1 MGTQRLIS
9 EEDILS
15 QLNPQ
20 QREAVLATEGPVLV
34 IAGAGSGK
42 TRVLTYRIA
51 YLVGVKGVPPENI
64 LAVTFTN
71 KAADEMKERVKNLLR
86 GVAELSGLWVGTFHS
101 MCVRMMRPFAERI
114 GYKPNFTIYDK
125 EDQIALLKEI
135 LSDYSDQNPRT
146 ASSVISKMKNL
157 EGYEPEDDR
166 FYYIYQAYQNALLE
180 QNAMDF
186 DDLILNAIKL
196 LRENPDVRLKYAE
209 RFRYIHVDEYQDT
222 NRPQYHLLVLLSSVH
237 RNLFVV
243 GDEDQCIYSF
253 RGANINNILGYEE
266 DFPDCRVFKLER
278 NYRSTKKILAAA
290 NAVIVNNTQRR
301 GKTLWTENP
310 PGANVLVIP
319 AEDERDEALR
329 VAEKIREFLEEGFTL
344 SDIAVLYRTNAQSRA
359 FEEVLSLQGLRYE
372 MRGALKF
379 YERKEVKDILAYMRL
394 IVNPRDDVS
403 LRRIINVPQRGIGKR
418 TMDRIAKLVEE
429 LRPEHPDICTRE
441 VISRPRLLETL
452 DIKPY
457 ILVSLSNFNSLM
469 TELEALGP
477 DAGADVVIKSIV
489 EKTGYREHL
498 FTNYPTDEAEE
509 RWENVLELMG
519 TVEDYVKSADD
530 ISLKGFLSTVSVR
543 TELDETGSQA
553 NAVTLMTS
561 HAAKGTEFPIV
572 FVTGLEDGIFPHH
585 SSKEDGSYEE
595 ERRLFYVSMTRA
607 MKHLVITYARRRY
620 IRRGMNLQPSPFLRE
635 LPEEVTEWANKNAE
649 MAVRMVKEEDFYPGQ
664 RVRHSK
670 FGRGIVLE
678 SYDGKILV
686 DFGGA
691 GIRTIVKDFLRLE
704 GLNPQSE

>member
-441 VISRPRLLETL
+441 VISRPRLLET
-452 DIKPY
+452 
-457 ILVSLSNFNSLM
+457 
-469 TELEALGP
+469 
-477 DAGADVVIKSIV
+477 
-489 EKTGYREHL
+489 
-498 FTNYPTDEAEE
+498 
-509 RWENVLELMG
+509 
-519 TVEDYVKSADD
+519 
-530 ISLKGFLSTVSVR
+530 
-543 TELDETGSQA
+543 
-553 NAVTLMTS
+553 
-561 HAAKGTEFPIV
+561 
-572 FVTGLEDGIFPHH
+572 
-585 SSKEDGSYEE
+585 
-595 ERRLFYVSMTRA
+595 
-607 MKHLVITYARRRY
+607 
-620 IRRGMNLQPSPFLRE
+620 
-635 LPEEVTEWANKNAE
+635 
-649 MAVRMVKEEDFYPGQ
+649 
-664 RVRHSK
+664 
-670 FGRGIVLE
+670 
-678 SYDGKILV
+678 
-686 DFGGA
+686 
-691 GIRTIVKDFLRLE
+691 
-704 GLNPQSE
+704 

>member
-1 MGTQRLIS
+1 MGNRSLLS

-42 TRVLTYRIA
+42 TRVLTHRVA
-51 YLVGVKGVPPENI
+51 YLIGVKGVSPENI

-71 KAADEMKERVKNLLR
+71 KAADEMKERVKALLK
-86 GVAELSGLWVGTFHS
+86 GVCDISGLWMGTFHS

-135 LSDYSDQNPRT
+135 LSDYPDQNPRS
-146 ASSVISKMKNL
+146 ASAVISKMKNL
-157 EGYEPEDDR
+157 EDYEPDDDR
-166 FYYIYQAYQNALLE
+166 FYYIYEAYQKALRE

-196 LRENPDVRLKYAE
+196 LRENPDIRLKYAE

-266 DFPDCRVFKLER
+266 DFPDCRIFKLER
-278 NYRSTKKILAAA
+278 NYRSTKRILEAA
-290 NAVIVNNTQRR
+290 NGVIVNNTQRR
-301 GKTLWTENP
+301 GKVLWTENP
-310 PGANVLVIP
+310 EGEKVLIIP
-319 AEDERDEALR
+319 TEDEREEALR
-329 VAEKIREFLEEGFTL
+329 VAQKISEFLSMGFAP

-359 FEEVLSLQGLRYE
+359 FEEALTLLGLRYE

-394 IVNPRDDVS
+394 VVNPKDDVS
-403 LRRIINVPQRGIGKR
+403 LRRIINVPPRGIGKR
-418 TMDRIAKLVEE
+418 TLDSIARLVEE
-429 LRPEHPDICTRE
+429 LRPEHPEVSSRE
-441 VISRPRLLETL
+441 IISRPGLLE
-452 DIKPY
+452 
-457 ILVSLSNFNSLM
+457 SLGIRSSI
-469 TELEALGP
+469 LEALAEFDALMKKLEAMGP
-477 DAGADVVIKSIV
+477 QANADVAIQSVV
-489 EKTGYREHL
+489 ELTGYRDYL
-498 FTNYPTDEAEE
+498 FSNYPKDEAED
-509 RWENVLELMG
+509 RWENVLELVG
-519 TVEDYVKSADD
+519 TVEDYVKTADD
-530 ISLKGFLSTVSVR
+530 ISLRGFLSTVSVR
-543 TELDETGSQA
+543 TELDEAGREA
-553 NAVTLMTS
+553 NAITLMTS
-561 HAAKGTEFPIV
+561 HAAKGTEFPVV
-572 FVTGLEDGIFPHH
+572 FVTGLEDGVFPHH

-607 MKHLVITYARRRY
+607 MKYLILTYARRRY

-635 LPEEVTEWANKNAE
+635 LPDEVTEWANKSAE
-649 MAVRMVKEEDFYPGQ
+649 MALKMIREDEFLPGQ
-664 RVRHSK
+664 KVRHPK

-678 SYDGKILV
+678 SYDGKVLV
-686 DFGGA
+686 DFERA
-691 GIRTIVKDFLRLE
+691 GIKTIMKEFLRLE
-704 GLNPQSE
+704 SLM

>member
-1 MGTQRLIS
+1 MGNRSLLS
-9 EEDILS
+9 EEDILC

-42 TRVLTYRIA
+42 TRVLTHRVA
-51 YLVGVKGVPPENI
+51 YLIGVKGVSPENI

-71 KAADEMKERVKNLLR
+71 KAADEMKERVKALLK
-86 GVAELSGLWVGTFHS
+86 GVCDISGLWMGTFHS

-135 LSDYSDQNPRT
+135 LSDYPDQNPRS
-146 ASSVISKMKNL
+146 ASAVISKMKNL
-157 EGYEPEDDR
+157 EDYEPDDDR
-166 FYYIYQAYQNALLE
+166 FYYIYEAYQKALRE

-196 LRENPDVRLKYAE
+196 LRENPDIRLKYAE

-266 DFPDCRVFKLER
+266 DFPDCRIFKLER
-278 NYRSTKKILAAA
+278 NYRSTKRILEAA
-290 NAVIVNNTQRR
+290 NGVIVNNTQRR
-301 GKTLWTENP
+301 GKVLWTENP
-310 PGANVLVIP
+310 EGEKVLIIP
-319 AEDERDEALR
+319 TEDEREEALR
-329 VAEKIREFLEEGFTL
+329 VAQKISEFLSMGFAP

-359 FEEVLSLQGLRYE
+359 FEEALTLLGLRYE

-394 IVNPRDDVS
+394 VVNPKDDVS
-403 LRRIINVPQRGIGKR
+403 LRRIINVPPRGIGKR
-418 TMDRIAKLVEE
+418 TLDSIARLVEE
-429 LRPEHPDICTRE
+429 LRPEHPEVSSRE
-441 VISRPRLLETL
+441 IISRPGLLE
-452 DIKPY
+452 
-457 ILVSLSNFNSLM
+457 SLGIRSSI
-469 TELEALGP
+469 LEALAEFDALMKKLEAMGP
-477 DAGADVVIKSIV
+477 QANADVAIQSVV
-489 EKTGYREHL
+489 ELTGYRDYL
-498 FTNYPTDEAEE
+498 FSNYPKDEAED
-509 RWENVLELMG
+509 RWENVLELVG
-519 TVEDYVKSADD
+519 TVEDYVKTADD
-530 ISLKGFLSTVSVR
+530 ISLRGFLSTVSVR
-543 TELDETGSQA
+543 TELDEAGREA
-553 NAVTLMTS
+553 NAITLMTS
-561 HAAKGTEFPIV
+561 HAAKGTEFPVV
-572 FVTGLEDGIFPHH
+572 FVTGLEDGVFPHH

-607 MKHLVITYARRRY
+607 MKYLILTYARRRY

-635 LPEEVTEWANKNAE
+635 LPDEVTEWANKSAE
-649 MAVRMVKEEDFYPGQ
+649 MALKMIREDEFLPGQ
-664 RVRHSK
+664 KVRHPK

-678 SYDGKILV
+678 SYDGKVLV
-686 DFGGA
+686 DFERA
-691 GIRTIVKDFLRLE
+691 GIKTIMKEFLRLE
-704 GLNPQSE
+704 SLM

>member
-1 MGTQRLIS
+1 MAGQGFLS

-42 TRVLTYRIA
+42 TRVLTYRVA
-51 YLVGVKGVPPENI
+51 YLIGVRGVPPENI

-71 KAADEMKERVKNLLR
+71 KAADEMKERVKALLK
-86 GVAELSGLWVGTFHS
+86 GVCDLSGLWMGTFHS

-114 GYKPNFTIYDK
+114 GYRSNFTIYDK

-135 LSDYSDQNPRT
+135 LSDYSDQNPRS
-146 ASSVISKMKNL
+146 ASTVISRMKNL

-166 FYYIYQAYQNALLE
+166 FYYIYEAYQNALRE

-196 LRENPDVRLKYAE
+196 LRENPDIRQRYAE

-253 RGANINNILGYEE
+253 RGADINNILGYEE

-278 NYRSTKKILAAA
+278 NYRSTKRILEAA
-290 NAVIVNNTQRR
+290 NRVIVNNTQRR
-301 GKTLWTENP
+301 GKNLWTENP
-310 PGANVLVIP
+310 EGEKILIIP
-319 AEDERDEALR
+319 AEDEREEALQ
-329 VAEKIREFLEEGFTL
+329 VAQKISEFLSKGFAP

-359 FEEVLSLQGLRYE
+359 FEEALTVQGLRYE

-394 IVNPRDDVS
+394 VVNPKDDVS
-403 LRRIINVPQRGIGKR
+403 LRRIINVPPRGIGKR
-418 TMDRIAKLVEE
+418 TMDSIARLVDE
-429 LRPEHPDICTRE
+429 LRPEHPDVSSRE
-441 VISRPRLLETL
+441 IISRPSLLETL
-452 DIKPY
+452 GIRSSILQALVEFDI
-457 ILVSLSNFNSLM
+457 LM
-469 TELEALGP
+469 KKLEAMGP
-477 DAGADVVIKSIV
+477 QANADVAIQSVV
-489 EKTGYREHL
+489 EMTGYRDYL
-498 FTNYPTDEAEE
+498 FANYPKDEAED

-519 TVEDYVKSADD
+519 TVEDYVKTAED
-530 ISLKGFLSTVSVR
+530 ISLRGFLSTVSVR
-543 TELDETGSQA
+543 TELDDTGRDA
-553 NAVTLMTS
+553 NAITLMTS

-572 FVTGLEDGIFPHH
+572 FVTGLEDGVFPHH

-607 MKHLVITYARRRY
+607 MKHLIITYARRRY

-635 LPEEVTEWANKNAE
+635 LPEEVTEWANKSAE
-649 MAVRMVKEEDFYPGQ
+649 MALKMVREDDFLPGQ
-664 RVRHSK
+664 RVRHAK
-670 FGRGIVLE
+670 FGRGIVME
-678 SYDGKILV
+678 SYDGKVLV
-686 DFGGA
+686 DFERA
-691 GIRTIVKDFLRLE
+691 GIKTIMKGFLRLE
-704 GLNPQSE
+704 SLM

>member
-1 MGTQRLIS
+1 MGNRSLLS

-42 TRVLTYRIA
+42 TRVLTHRVA
-51 YLVGVKGVPPENI
+51 YLIGVKGVSPENI

-71 KAADEMKERVKNLLR
+71 KAADEMKERVKALLK
-86 GVAELSGLWVGTFHS
+86 GVCDISGLWMGTFHS

-135 LSDYSDQNPRT
+135 LSDYPDQNPRS
-146 ASSVISKMKNL
+146 ASAVISKMKNL
-157 EGYEPEDDR
+157 EDYEPDDDR
-166 FYYIYQAYQNALLE
+166 FYYIYEAYQKALRE

-196 LRENPDVRLKYAE
+196 LRENPDIRLKYAE

-266 DFPDCRVFKLER
+266 DFPDCRIFKLER
-278 NYRSTKKILAAA
+278 NYRSTKRILEAA
-290 NAVIVNNTQRR
+290 NGVIVNNTQRR
-301 GKTLWTENP
+301 GKVLWTENP
-310 PGANVLVIP
+310 EGEKVLIIP
-319 AEDERDEALR
+319 TEDEREEALR
-329 VAEKIREFLEEGFTL
+329 VAQKISEFLSMGFAP

-359 FEEVLSLQGLRYE
+359 FEEALTLLGLRYE

-394 IVNPRDDVS
+394 VVNPKDDVS
-403 LRRIINVPQRGIGKR
+403 LRRIINVPPRGIGKR
-418 TMDRIAKLVEE
+418 TLDSIARLVEE
-429 LRPEHPDICTRE
+429 LRTEHPELSSRE
-441 VISRPRLLETL
+441 IISRPGLLE
-452 DIKPY
+452 
-457 ILVSLSNFNSLM
+457 SLGIRSSI
-469 TELEALGP
+469 LEALAEFDALMKKLEAMGP
-477 DAGADVVIKSIV
+477 QANADVAIQSVV
-489 EKTGYREHL
+489 ELTGYRDYL
-498 FTNYPTDEAEE
+498 FSNYPKDEAED
-509 RWENVLELMG
+509 RWENVLELVG
-519 TVEDYVKSADD
+519 TVEDYVKTADD
-530 ISLKGFLSTVSVR
+530 ISLRGFLSTVSVR
-543 TELDETGSQA
+543 TELDEAGREA
-553 NAVTLMTS
+553 NAITLMTS
-561 HAAKGTEFPIV
+561 HAAKGTEFPVV
-572 FVTGLEDGIFPHH
+572 FVTGLEDGVFPHH

-607 MKHLVITYARRRY
+607 MKYLILTYARRRY

-635 LPEEVTEWANKNAE
+635 LPDEVTEWANKSAE
-649 MAVRMVKEEDFYPGQ
+649 MALKMIREDEFLPGQ
-664 RVRHSK
+664 KVRHPK

-678 SYDGKILV
+678 SYDGKVLV
-686 DFGGA
+686 DFERA
-691 GIRTIVKDFLRLE
+691 GIKTIMKEFLRLE
-704 GLNPQSE
+704 SLM